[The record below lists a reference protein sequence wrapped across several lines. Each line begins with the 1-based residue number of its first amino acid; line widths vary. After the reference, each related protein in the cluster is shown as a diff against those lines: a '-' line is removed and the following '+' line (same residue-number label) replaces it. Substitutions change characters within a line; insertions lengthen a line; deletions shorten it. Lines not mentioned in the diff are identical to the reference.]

1 MVTAKMPASS
11 ARVPIFPRGAS
22 PIVGT
27 VSMTTR
33 TRASVV
39 MTLAR
44 LALGSQTVARAASRH
59 TF

>member
-11 ARVPIFPRGAS
+11 VRVPIFPRGAS
-22 PIVGT
+22 PVVET
-27 VSMTTR
+27 ASMTTR

-39 MTLAR
+39 MTIAR
-44 LALGSQTVARAASRH
+44 LALGSQTVARAAIRH